1 LLIGNNDIHL
11 KIFLVIAKDNK
22 NYALSPAYDMVAVSL
37 VLPKD
42 LEELGLNLNGKKRK
56 LKRQDFNESMAKP
69 HIPTKA
75 IENLW
80 KRIEKGMQNWNELIN
95 NSFLSDENKN
105 ALKELIENKANQ
117 LEFHLGW

>member
-1 LLIGNNDIHL
+1 MHL
-11 KIFLVIAKDNK
+11 KFFLVIAKDNK
-22 NYALSPAYDMVAVSL
+22 NYALSPAYDMVVVSL

-42 LEELGLNLNGKKRK
+42 LVGLNLNGKKRKLK

>member
-1 LLIGNNDIHL
+1 
-11 KIFLVIAKDNK
+11 
-22 NYALSPAYDMVAVSL
+22 MVAVSV

-42 LEELGLNLNGKKRK
+42 PEELALNLNGKKNK
-56 LKRQDFNESMAKP
+56 LKRQDFNEAMAKS

-75 IENLW
+75 IENLC

-105 ALKELIENKANQ
+105 TLKELIENRANK
-117 LEFHLGW
+117 LELHAG

>member
-1 LLIGNNDIHL
+1 MHL
-11 KIFLVIAKDNK
+11 KFFLVIAKDNK
-22 NYALSPAYDMVAVSL
+22 NDALSPAYDMVAVSV

-42 LEELGLNLNGKKRK
+42 PEELALNLNGKKCK
-56 LKRQDFNESMAKP
+56 LKRQDFNEAMAKS

-80 KRIEKGMQNWNELIN
+80 KRIEKGMQNWDELIN
-95 NSFLSDENKN
+95 NIFLSDKNKK
-105 ALKELIENKANQ
+105 ALKELIENRANQ